1 MGLLDTIKQKLGSG
15 SGGSGGS
22 SGSGGPGGSG
32 GSGLDLPGLT
42 QKLSQGGLGDQVQS
56 WLGQGENRPVT
67 GQQISQALGDDH
79 VRQLAGKAGV
89 SPDQMS
95 EQLAKDLPQAVD
107 KASPSGQLS

>member
-15 SGGSGGS
+15 AGGSGGSGGS
-22 SGSGGPGGSG
+22 GEAGGSG

-56 WLGQGENRPVT
+56 WLGKGENSPVT
-67 GQQISQALGDDH
+67 SQQITQALGNDH
-79 VRQLAGKAGV
+79 VRQLAGKAGL

-95 EQLAKDLPQAVD
+95 ERLAKDLPQAVD
-107 KASPSGQLS
+107 QASPSGQLR